1 MVSVG
6 RWLRKS
12 FELKKVDGSCVTG
25 DKGLA
30 TTDFTETSWGA
41 AAGLVKARG
50 NKGVGL
56 DASAKGLYTEEV
68 L

>member
-12 FELKKVDGSCVTG
+12 VELKKMEGLGVTG

-30 TTDFTETSWGA
+30 TTDFTETGWGA
-41 AAGLVKARG
+41 VAGLAKARG
-50 NKGVGL
+50 SKGVGL